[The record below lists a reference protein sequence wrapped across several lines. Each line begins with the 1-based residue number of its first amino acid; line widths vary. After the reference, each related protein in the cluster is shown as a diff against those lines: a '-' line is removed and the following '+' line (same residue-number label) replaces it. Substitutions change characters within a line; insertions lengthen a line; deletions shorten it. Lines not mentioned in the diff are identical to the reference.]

1 MGREQKRKE
10 LKKQHNN
17 KSQNIKKYDT
27 EVKFTTLL
35 KIVLIIALILL
46 AVYYILAIFVTK
58 EIDLS
63 SDNKDNNTT
72 ENSSNNSSSNT
83 SNNVENKILAS
94 ATFRQSP
101 QVYYV
106 YYYDFNNEEK
116 EISDNISKLT
126 DSTIYRV
133 NTAEGLNKNYV
144 TDSSGNRDVKEIRNL
159 KVKNPTLIK
168 IEDDSVIEYHE
179 GVDDI
184 VNFINK

>member
-63 SDNKDNNTT
+63 SDNNTT

-144 TDSSGNRDVKEIRNL
+144 TDSSGNRDVKEIKDL

-168 IEDDSVIEYHE
+168 IENDSVIEYHE